1 MSGMKLP
8 SSASSW
14 LPARVTPLLAIT
26 AVVWLSAVL
35 ASMSA
40 LYGLAT
46 DYGGWGSHVAVLF
59 PCCLDLYWIAALGVA
74 LDRSLPRRSRVAA
87 AGHSAAAFALSA
99 GGQLLYHE
107 LHAKEIHLGH
117 LAPLAVGIIA
127 IIPAAAGAALAH
139 LVTLHQAA
147 TVPAAGAKA
156 KRTAPAAAK
165 ATVPPGRATD
175 ARHRA
180 TATVPPTVPAVPD
193 RAGQAA
199 AATVPAVTVPAVT
212 VPAELKPGGRPD
224 PVAIE
229 AAREEWHAAVKAGRI
244 HNDRS
249 LERAVNDRYGY
260 KVIGRTSAGSVIAEE
275 SDARRRLA

>member
-1 MSGMKLP
+1 MKFP

-40 LYGLAT
+40 LYGLAVS
-46 DYGGWGSHVAVLF
+46 YGGWGSHVAVLF

-74 LDRSLPRRSRVAA
+74 LDRSLPRRSRLAA
-87 AGHSAAAFALSA
+87 AGHSGAAFALSA

-107 LHAKEIHLGH
+107 LHAREIHLGH

-147 TVPAAGAKA
+147 TVPAGAKA
-156 KRTAPAAAK
+156 KRVVPPRPARTVPADHATVPADHATAPAS
-165 ATVPPGRATD
+165 RAT
-175 ARHRA
+175 
-180 TATVPPTVPAVPD
+180 PEPGAVPD
-193 RAGQAA
+193 RATKPAEPA
-199 AATVPAVTVPAVT
+199 VPADPSA
-212 VPAELKPGGRPD
+212 PRQLKPGGRPD
-224 PVAIE
+224 PVAIQ
-229 AAREEWHAAVKAGRI
+229 AARDEWHAAVKGGQI

-249 LERAVNDRYGY
+249 LEKAVNDRYGY

-275 SDARRRLA
+275 TDARRRLA